1 MKKILLFI
9 VFISYSSIWAQEAN
23 LFSVTL
29 NHNAISVKD
38 VNRSVMFY
46 KTVLH
51 LEEITNRTEK
61 EGIRWMS
68 LGEGKE
74 LHLISLLKEPVTIN
88 KAIHFA
94 LTTTNFDAFVKTFP
108 DRYQSYLANN
118 TSSKDIA
125 SYVTAYNKNKLVN
138 LILEQSLIPS
148 WILNQDLYQK
158 AINVQAELMM
168 SANSEKVRSD
178 AANSLLT
185 HLKPPEV
192 QKVELDIGVKKDGVM
207 DDLKNVLTELALKQQ
222 QYIAAGIT
230 QISDVTQQRLVRVVE
245 HDSSPT

>member
-1 MKKILLFI
+1 MGVLTVEQFKQALPSQFKASVNQELIDQINTTLADPNLYETYRDNLL
-9 VFISYSSIWAQEAN
+9 SYSHVMRDGKFKMSDYILA
-23 LFSVTL
+23 
-29 NHNAISVKD
+29 VKYCSHKIMGAS
-38 VNRSVMFY
+38 N
-46 KTVLH
+46 
-51 LEEITNRTEK
+51 I
-61 EGIRWMS
+61 
-68 LGEGKE
+68 
-74 LHLISLLKEPVTIN
+74 
-88 KAIHFA
+88 
-94 LTTTNFDAFVKTFP
+94 DAFVKTFP
-108 DRYQSYLANN
+108 DRYQSYLANG

-158 AINVQAELMM
+158 AINVQAGLMM
-168 SANSEKVRSD
+168 DDTVSHKVRSD

-192 QKVELDIGVKKDGVM
+192 QKVELDIGIKKDGVM

>member
-1 MKKILLFI
+1 MGASNI
-9 VFISYSSIWAQEAN
+9 
-23 LFSVTL
+23 
-29 NHNAISVKD
+29 
-38 VNRSVMFY
+38 
-46 KTVLH
+46 
-51 LEEITNRTEK
+51 
-61 EGIRWMS
+61 
-68 LGEGKE
+68 
-74 LHLISLLKEPVTIN
+74 
-88 KAIHFA
+88 
-94 LTTTNFDAFVKTFP
+94 DAFVKTFP
-108 DRYQSYLANN
+108 DRYQSYLANG

-192 QKVELDIGVKKDGVM
+192 QKVELDIGIKKDGVM

-245 HDSSPT
+245 HDSIST

>member
-1 MKKILLFI
+1 MGVLTVEQFKQALPSQFKASVNQELIDQINTTLADPNLYETYRDNLLSYTQVMRDGKFKMSDYILAVKYCSHKIMGASNI
-9 VFISYSSIWAQEAN
+9 
-23 LFSVTL
+23 
-29 NHNAISVKD
+29 
-38 VNRSVMFY
+38 
-46 KTVLH
+46 
-51 LEEITNRTEK
+51 
-61 EGIRWMS
+61 
-68 LGEGKE
+68 
-74 LHLISLLKEPVTIN
+74 
-88 KAIHFA
+88 
-94 LTTTNFDAFVKTFP
+94 DAFVKTFP
-108 DRYQSYLANN
+108 DRYQSYLANG

-158 AINVQAELMM
+158 AINVQAGLMM
-168 SANSEKVRSD
+168 DDTVSHKVRSD
-178 AANSLLT
+178 AANSLLI

-192 QKVELDIGVKKDGVM
+192 QKVELDIGIKKDGVM

>member
-1 MKKILLFI
+1 MGVLTVEQFKQALPSQFKASVNQELIDQINTTLADPNLYETYRDNLL
-9 VFISYSSIWAQEAN
+9 SYSHVMRDGKFKMSDYILA
-23 LFSVTL
+23 
-29 NHNAISVKD
+29 VKYCSHKIMGAS
-38 VNRSVMFY
+38 N
-46 KTVLH
+46 
-51 LEEITNRTEK
+51 I
-61 EGIRWMS
+61 
-68 LGEGKE
+68 
-74 LHLISLLKEPVTIN
+74 
-88 KAIHFA
+88 
-94 LTTTNFDAFVKTFP
+94 DAFVKTFP
-108 DRYQSYLANN
+108 DRYQSYLANG

-158 AINVQAELMM
+158 AINVQAGLMM
-168 SANSEKVRSD
+168 DDTVSHKVRSD
-178 AANSLLT
+178 AANSLLI

-192 QKVELDIGVKKDGVM
+192 QKVELDIGIKKDGVM
-207 DDLKNVLTELALKQQ
+207 DDLKSVLTELALKQQ